1 MGDEVTQGAGDQ
13 GVSGAGESGSVA
25 PAGSQNDWTAHI
37 PQEYAAEKF
46 WEPLKGKGFGD
57 VLKTYAEAQKFIGGS
72 IRLPGEKDAPQ
83 DREKKLNDVYAK
95 LGRPESP
102 EKYDLKLPEVNG
114 VKWDDNAVGMF
125 KQTAHK
131 LGLNSTQ
138 LNGLLTMYGEHLK
151 TVLPNIEELN
161 QKGAQ
166 ALQEHWG
173 VNAKRNAVMAENGFK
188 QLALA
193 ELGAEGSERLLD
205 AINASGFGSNPDFVR
220 VVARIVSETGEDK
233 YVDGVDNHRTD
244 EQTDDEI
251 RTLMGSKEYMDDR
264 LPGHQAAV
272 DKVRR
277 LFEEKANPLNKK
289 AAFSVL

>member
-1 MGDEVTQGAGDQ
+1 MGDDVSQGAGDQ
-13 GVSGAGESGSVA
+13 GTGSAGESGGTP
-25 PAGSQNDWTAHI
+25 PAAHQNDWSAHI
-37 PQEYAAEKF
+37 PKEYAAEKF

-57 VLKTYAEAQKFIGGS
+57 VLKSYAEGQKFIGGS
-72 IRLPGEKDAPQ
+72 VRLPGEKDAPQ
-83 DREKKLNDVYAK
+83 DRERKLSDLYGK

-102 EKYDLKLPEVNG
+102 DKYDLEMPDIG
-114 VKWDDNAVGMF
+114 GIKWDDNALGLF

-138 LNGLLTMYGEHLK
+138 LNGLMAMYGEHLK
-151 TVLPNIEELN
+151 SGLPNIEELN

-166 ALQEHWG
+166 ALKDHWG

-193 ELGAEGSERLLD
+193 ELGPEGSERLLD

>member
-25 PAGSQNDWTAHI
+25 PAGNQNDWTAHI

-102 EKYDLKLPEVNG
+102 DKYDLKLPDVNG
-114 VKWDDNAVGMF
+114 VKWDDHAVGMF

-151 TVLPNIEELN
+151 TGLPNIEALN

-264 LPGHQAAV
+264 LPGHHAAV

>member
-102 EKYDLKLPEVNG
+102 DKYDLKLPEVGG

-151 TVLPNIEELN
+151 TGLPNIEALN

-264 LPGHQAAV
+264 LPGHHAAV

>member
-102 EKYDLKLPEVNG
+102 DKYDLKLPDVNG

-151 TVLPNIEELN
+151 TGLPNIEELN

>member
-1 MGDEVTQGAGDQ
+1 MGDEVTQGTGDQ

-102 EKYDLKLPEVNG
+102 DKYDLKLPEVGG

-151 TVLPNIEELN
+151 TGLPNIEALN

>member
-72 IRLPGEKDAPQ
+72 LRLPGEKEAPE

-114 VKWDDNAVGMF
+114 IKWDDNAVGMF

-151 TVLPNIEELN
+151 TGLPNIEALN

>member
-25 PAGSQNDWTAHI
+25 PAGNHNDWTAHI

-102 EKYDLKLPEVNG
+102 EKYDLKLPDVNG
-114 VKWDDNAVGMF
+114 VKWDDHAVGMF

-151 TVLPNIEELN
+151 TGLPNIEALN

-173 VNAKRNAVMAENGFK
+173 VNATRNAVMAENGFK

-193 ELGAEGSERLLD
+193 ELGPEGSGRLLD

>member
-102 EKYDLKLPEVNG
+102 DKYDLKLPEVG
-114 VKWDDNAVGMF
+114 GIKWDDNAVGMF

-151 TVLPNIEELN
+151 TGLPNIEALN

>member
-102 EKYDLKLPEVNG
+102 DKYDLKLPDVGG

-151 TVLPNIEELN
+151 TGLPNIEALN

-264 LPGHQAAV
+264 LPGHHAAV

>member
-102 EKYDLKLPEVNG
+102 DKYDLKLPDVGG
-114 VKWDDNAVGMF
+114 VKLDDNAVGMF

-151 TVLPNIEELN
+151 TGLPNIEALN

-264 LPGHQAAV
+264 LPGHHAAV

>member
-1 MGDEVTQGAGDQ
+1 MGDEVTQGTGDQ

-25 PAGSQNDWTAHI
+25 PTGSQNDWTAHI

-102 EKYDLKLPEVNG
+102 DKYDLKLPEVGG

-151 TVLPNIEELN
+151 TGLPNIEALN

>member
-102 EKYDLKLPEVNG
+102 DKYDLKLPEVGG

-151 TVLPNIEELN
+151 TGLPNIEELN

-193 ELGAEGSERLLD
+193 ELGPEGSERLLD

>member
-1 MGDEVTQGAGDQ
+1 MGDEVTQGTGDQ

-102 EKYDLKLPEVNG
+102 DKYDLKLPEVGG

-151 TVLPNIEELN
+151 TGLPNIEALN

-193 ELGAEGSERLLD
+193 ELGPEGSERLLD

>member
-102 EKYDLKLPEVNG
+102 EKYDLKLPEVGG

-151 TVLPNIEELN
+151 TGLPNIEELN

-193 ELGAEGSERLLD
+193 ELGPEGSERLLD

>member
-102 EKYDLKLPEVNG
+102 DKYDLKLPEVG
-114 VKWDDNAVGMF
+114 GIKWDDNAVGMF

-151 TVLPNIEELN
+151 TGLPNIEELN

-193 ELGAEGSERLLD
+193 ELGPEGSERLLD

>member
-1 MGDEVTQGAGDQ
+1 MGDEVTQGTGDQ

-102 EKYDLKLPEVNG
+102 DKYDLKLPEVG
-114 VKWDDNAVGMF
+114 GIKWDDNAVGMF

-151 TVLPNIEELN
+151 TGLPNIEALN

>member
-1 MGDEVTQGAGDQ
+1 MGDEVTQGTGDQ

-102 EKYDLKLPEVNG
+102 EKYDLKLPDVNG
-114 VKWDDNAVGMF
+114 VKWDDHAVGMF

-151 TVLPNIEELN
+151 TGLPNIEALN

-173 VNAKRNAVMAENGFK
+173 VNATRNAVMAENGFK

-193 ELGAEGSERLLD
+193 ELGAEGSERLID

>member
-1 MGDEVTQGAGDQ
+1 MGDEVTQGTGDQ

-151 TVLPNIEELN
+151 TGLPNIEALN

>member
-95 LGRPESP
+95 PGRPESP
-102 EKYDLKLPEVNG
+102 DKYDLKLPEVG
-114 VKWDDNAVGMF
+114 GIKWDDNAVGMF

-151 TVLPNIEELN
+151 TGLPNIEALN

-173 VNAKRNAVMAENGFK
+173 VNAKRNAIMAENGFK

>member
-25 PAGSQNDWTAHI
+25 PAGGQNDWTAHI

-102 EKYDLKLPEVNG
+102 DKYDLKLPEVG
-114 VKWDDNAVGMF
+114 GIKWDDNAVGMF

-151 TVLPNIEELN
+151 TGLPNIEALN

>member
-25 PAGSQNDWTAHI
+25 PTGSQNDWTAHI

-102 EKYDLKLPEVNG
+102 DKYDLKLPEVNG

-151 TVLPNIEELN
+151 TGLPNIEALN

-264 LPGHQAAV
+264 LPGHHAAV

>member
-25 PAGSQNDWTAHI
+25 PTGSQNDWTAHI

-102 EKYDLKLPEVNG
+102 DKYDLKLPEVNG

-151 TVLPNIEELN
+151 TGLPNIEELN

-193 ELGAEGSERLLD
+193 ELGAEGSERLID

>member
-102 EKYDLKLPEVNG
+102 DKYDMKLPEVGG

>member
-102 EKYDLKLPEVNG
+102 DKYDLKLPEVGG

-131 LGLNSTQ
+131 LGLNGTQ
-138 LNGLLTMYGEHLK
+138 VNGLLTMYGEHLK
-151 TVLPNIEELN
+151 TGLPNIEALN

>member
-1 MGDEVTQGAGDQ
+1 MGDEVTPSAGDQ

-102 EKYDLKLPEVNG
+102 DKYDLKLPEVGG

-151 TVLPNIEELN
+151 TGLPNIEALN

-193 ELGAEGSERLLD
+193 ELGPEGSERLLD

>member
-102 EKYDLKLPEVNG
+102 DKYDLKLPDVGG
-114 VKWDDNAVGMF
+114 VKLDDNAVGMF

-151 TVLPNIEELN
+151 TGLPNIEALN

>member
-102 EKYDLKLPEVNG
+102 DKYDLKLPEVGG

-151 TVLPNIEELN
+151 TGLPNIEELN

>member
-102 EKYDLKLPEVNG
+102 DKYDLKLPEVGG

-161 QKGAQ
+161 HKGAQ

>member
-102 EKYDLKLPEVNG
+102 DKYDMKLPEVGG

-151 TVLPNIEELN
+151 TGLPNIEALN

-251 RTLMGSKEYMDDR
+251 RTLMGSKEYMDER
-264 LPGHQAAV
+264 LPGHHAAV

-277 LFEEKANPLNKK
+277 LFDEKANPLNKK

>member
-1 MGDEVTQGAGDQ
+1 MGDEVTQGTGDQ

-102 EKYDLKLPEVNG
+102 DKYDLKLPEVG
-114 VKWDDNAVGMF
+114 GIKWDDHAVGMF

-151 TVLPNIEELN
+151 TGLPNIEALN

>member
-83 DREKKLNDVYAK
+83 DREKKLHDVYAK

-102 EKYDLKLPEVNG
+102 DKYDLKLPEVGG

-131 LGLNSTQ
+131 LGLNSAQ

-151 TVLPNIEELN
+151 TGLPNIEALN

>member
-1 MGDEVTQGAGDQ
+1 MGDEVTQGTGDQ

-131 LGLNSTQ
+131 LGLNSAQ

-151 TVLPNIEELN
+151 TGLPNIEALN

>member
-1 MGDEVTQGAGDQ
+1 MGDEGTQGAGDQ

-37 PQEYAAEKF
+37 PQEYATEKF

-102 EKYDLKLPEVNG
+102 DKYDLKLPEVNG
-114 VKWDDNAVGMF
+114 IKWDDNAVGMF

-151 TVLPNIEELN
+151 TGLPNIEALN

>member
-102 EKYDLKLPEVNG
+102 DKYDLKLPEVGG

-151 TVLPNIEELN
+151 TGLPNIEELN

-251 RTLMGSKEYMDDR
+251 RALMGSKEYMDDR

>member
-1 MGDEVTQGAGDQ
+1 MGDEVTQGTGDQ

-25 PAGSQNDWTAHI
+25 PAGGQNDWTAHI

-102 EKYDLKLPEVNG
+102 DKYDLKLPEVGG

-151 TVLPNIEELN
+151 TGLPNIEELN

-193 ELGAEGSERLLD
+193 ELGPEGSERLLD

>member
-102 EKYDLKLPEVNG
+102 DKYDLKLPEVG
-114 VKWDDNAVGMF
+114 GIKWDDNAVGMF

-151 TVLPNIEELN
+151 TGLPNIEALN
-161 QKGAQ
+161 QQGAQ

>member
-102 EKYDLKLPEVNG
+102 DKYDLKLPEVGG

-151 TVLPNIEELN
+151 TGLPNIEALN

>member
-161 QKGAQ
+161 HKGAQ

>member
-102 EKYDLKLPEVNG
+102 DKYDLKLPEVG
-114 VKWDDNAVGMF
+114 GIKWDDHAVGMF

-151 TVLPNIEELN
+151 TGLPNIEALN